1 MLNLFPNKEVLA
13 KLKEAEQAYGE
24 TAKRVKDECEV
35 LFETRSV
42 QAPSAVARAEALV
55 NRLAN
60 TPKQFST
67 EFTTYHANAEKFDSN
82 LHEFCEQYDA
92 ALKQSTVGA
101 GVGVAAGAA
110 TAFGAPTAAMAIA
123 TTFGTA
129 STGTAIS
136 TLSGAAAT
144 NAALAWLGGGAIT
157 AGGGGMSGGA
167 ALLALSGPVGWVLA
181 GGALVAGASWA
192 VYSSHENA
200 KEASVKLQELVD
212 VHSKLRLREA
222 AVKNLRELTVKHLQE
237 LSQVTAR
244 LEREL
249 PNDYA
254 LFTPLQK
261 QSIGALVNNVHALGA
276 LLLKSPESEIPATER
291 TQVERQEDDTSEAFK
306 GFGVAIERMQAKFIV
321 TRDGTVSE
329 NPAAPFAPGF
339 LANSEGLD
347 AAR

>member
-1 MLNLFPNKEVLA
+1 MLNLFPNKDVLA
-13 KLKEAEQAYGE
+13 KLKEAEQGYGE

-60 TPKQFST
+60 TPKQFSA
-67 EFTTYHANAEKFDSN
+67 EFATYHANAEKFESN
-82 LHEFCEQYDA
+82 LHEFCEKYDA
-92 ALKQSTVGA
+92 ALKQSAVGA

-200 KEASVKLQELVD
+200 REASAKLQELLD
-212 VHSKLRLREA
+212 VHTNLRLREA
-222 AVKNLRELTVKHLQE
+222 AVTSLRELTVKHLQE
-237 LSQVTAR
+237 LAQLTVK

-249 PNDYA
+249 PNDYV

-276 LLLKSPESEIPATER
+276 LLLKSPESEISAAEP
-291 TQVERQEDDTSEAFK
+291 TQVEREEAEAREAFK
-306 GFGVAIERMQAKFIV
+306 DFDDHTERMPAKFIV
-321 TRDGTVSE
+321 TSDGAVSE
-329 NPAAPFAPGF
+329 NPAAPFAAGF
-339 LANSEGLD
+339 RTNSEPFD